1 MKFTTYN
8 DLNDAEQSVF
18 LKDSSIT
25 INNQEFTFE
34 IDTHRP
40 NIFFIDID
48 GVRTPVVP
56 SLHSE
61 GYIELSILGYKYP
74 VRAFSEREEYF
85 QKLLKATA
93 SATGGATK
101 VQAPMPGL
109 IKKVHVTVGQT
120 VKKGEKLFVLEAMKM
135 ENDIKSP
142 IAGVVEKISVED
154 GAAVEKSALLC
165 TINTE
170 PAS

>member
-1 MKFTTYN
+1 
-8 DLNDAEQSVF
+8 
-18 LKDSSIT
+18 
-25 INNQEFTFE
+25 
-34 IDTHRP
+34 
-40 NIFFIDID
+40 
-48 GVRTPVVP
+48 
-56 SLHSE
+56 
-61 GYIELSILGYKYP
+61 
-74 VRAFSEREEYF
+74 
-85 QKLLKATA
+85 
-93 SATGGATK
+93 
-101 VQAPMPGL
+101 MPGL